1 LSLTNRA
8 LLPKFAFALTPCV
21 SAQPLDSWLASSD
34 QDSFLT
40 LWVRPAPVDD
50 GQAPSGEDPEL
61 WEGLEDPV
69 AKMLKAREKALLA
82 ALRYSRSKVIIAT
95 SCSLFA
101 QCLGNRLKYLN
112 SDNKRATEEDNSQ
125 LSNSVGKL

>member
-1 LSLTNRA
+1 M
-8 LLPKFAFALTPCV
+8 
-21 SAQPLDSWLASSD
+21 
-34 QDSFLT
+34 
-40 LWVRPAPVDD
+40 DD

-69 AKMLKAREKALLA
+69 AKMLKDREKALLA
-82 ALRYSRSKVIIAT
+82 ALRYARSKVIIAT

-112 SDNKRATEEDNSQ
+112 SDKRATEEDNSQ
-125 LSNSVGKL
+125 LSHSVGKL